1 MLRFKTIRYYPSS
14 ISDEFFNIG
23 TVLQGE
29 TGGKPIIKLLSSEE
43 MHQLPCI
50 TAENRSVVEKMLVAF
65 KQHNGLLYGNHVRF
79 SKEQLIESTDSIE
92 QEAETLFFQY
102 VSYKLHEAKP
112 TIDKIAKIRQSAQLL
127 VQQEF
132 SKYLKLIE
140 SNTFDIVIKPIKT
153 DTVYKS
159 KIGSAANADH
169 VRKAVWDT
177 EADRMSGGAFRYEFL
192 NTSTAQ
198 DDKSGLHKSILSRT
212 GMHLA
217 DFSNPDAQNDYFYS
231 LVK

>member
-29 TGGKPIIKLLSSEE
+29 AGQKPIIKLLSSEE
-43 MHQLPCI
+43 MYQLPCI
-50 TAENRSVVEKMLVAF
+50 TAENRNVVEKMLVAF

-92 QEAETLFFQY
+92 QEAETLFYQY
-102 VSYKLHEAKP
+102 VSYKLHEVKP
-112 TIDKIAKIRQSAQLL
+112 TIDKIAQIRQSAQFL
-127 VQQEF
+127 VQRDF

-140 SNTFDIVIKPIKT
+140 SSTFDIVIKPIKK
-153 DTVYKS
+153 DIIHKS
-159 KIGSAANADH
+159 KIGSTANADH

-177 EADRMSGGAFRYEFL
+177 ETDRMSSNSFRYEFL
-192 NTSTAQ
+192 NTSTSQ
-198 DDKSGLHKSILSRT
+198 DDKSILHKAILSRND
-212 GMHLA
+212 MQLA